1 MAKAVQSQ
9 WSHFPS
15 ETLQSRKYFDTQVHL
30 VVKSV
35 VAFVAFVAFL
45 LPHFIYLFLSFGL
58 HLTSV
63 RGA

>member
-35 VAFVAFVAFL
+35 VAFVAFL